1 MRTIIRYLLLGCLT
15 VQQISFAQG
24 QRYDIY
30 YAVDKMDTYDPNFA
44 TGSING
50 GARSTTLSLLT
61 RFDSTLSLSYA
72 DPLVSGGYRNNYF
85 PPNFFEY
92 SHTYTQSGFGFLDE
106 YQKTQ
111 TKSQIYRTA
120 GKYFD
125 YTFVPSLYLYYE
137 AWDENRSCSSLQELQ
152 LTDGMPHSFS
162 FENPSIGNCSPN
174 GTNYKFQGTLAI
186 VPWEKTVPTL
196 IAPLGIDPLKVSARE
211 VTLRAPEFMAQY
223 FKPEEIVWIKGSPF
237 GEKEGIIGIEKVI
250 AKGDTLGFGR
260 ELKVTYN
267 DPDTK
272 WGEANCSKRKYYAY
286 VPKCQ
291 WLSDPIEVQFTPNLT
306 LGKDVIISQPICN
319 ESQSRGDNTRYDAF
333 FMLGST
339 SYNRV
344 FNVNVLD
351 SNNIELGKKQL
362 DKITPIQELSLD
374 GKKYNLKFQE
384 NLGLDGSGG
393 TVYSCPQTFSNITIT
408 PPKAISLKDSTF
420 NDILCFSDRPSID
433 LNIDGNTTNYTL
445 SYGDSSKSLPKGQ
458 TQNIALMKGTKSYDF
473 TITDENGCIYEKP
486 LSYKATEPAKLEA
499 SLSITNALCFDQ
511 NATIQLSAKGGTAFS
526 PENPYRYT
534 FTSNAGA
541 QTEPLRQIKA
551 GTLIQPKVLDQKNC
565 TVQFKDSIL
574 YNPADFKLRVV
585 QQKNNACPKGTNAS
599 VQLSGSSTDKRYFY
613 TYAKD
618 AKTYR
623 ADSLFAGLPSG
634 TSTFQVQN
642 QFGCLRDTTVTFT
655 EPPYISISKTA
666 VDSVTCA
673 GESNGA
679 ITLNITG
686 GTGFKRFWK
695 DKGTAYLPPNKPY
708 TFSYAYDSL
717 PDQNYWFHA
726 QDSLG
731 CRDSVVYN
739 IGTRS
744 TIKHLLTAFAPSCD
758 ESKDGQLRVSNTGG
772 IGAYQNEWLAP
783 QGLDKHLVQTGL
795 PKGTYILKS
804 SDALACIKIDTFI
817 LTAPVALKVDL
828 QGYPLICKGQ
838 SIDLDAGIVVPKYEW
853 TSTKGF
859 MANTKVVRLYDAGTY
874 MLKVT
879 DGLGCTGRDTFV
891 LKQSDTE
898 FKADF
903 WVATTVVQ
911 GDTVVL
917 VNNNAEIDN
926 LVWVLNPSNTQ
937 RLPQLPDFRLQEV
950 VFLEKGEQE
959 VQMTGYY
966 KGCRDILKKKIL
978 VVDPSE
984 RLKYDQAIGIKTSII
999 KTCGLFPNPNDGSF
1013 SLHLE
1018 LNEAN
1023 VPVALLLS
1031 STTTGSLLKQLDWK
1045 IYPEGKIDFTEDLPE
1060 GPYVLH
1066 VKVRDEVVALRF
1078 LVAYD

>member
-1 MRTIIRYLLLGCLT
+1 MKRKLLILLIADVLGL
-15 VQQISFAQG
+15 FAQAPFV
-24 QRYDIY
+24 IY
-30 YAVDKMDTYDPNFA
+30 YAVDQMRTETYLSQS
-44 TGSING
+44 TGSVGFELLFTDNSSGSKQTFCYTWGCMRCIESNTVKMSTVVDNG
-50 GARSTTLSLLT
+50 YFYDYNSSNQTSTQTTTQAAGRYVNPSPNRSMELSLKTYAAGNLACT
-61 RFDSTLSLSYA
+61 EPQAMNFYSDLPQYLDLKYTSACTQNTGVSYFNGYFKGTMAMVSEGNTYPYISKSTYV
-72 DPLVSGGYRNNYF
+72 DPLNITSSTITLWAPDFMANYF
-85 PPNFFEY
+85 SSTDITWYKDGTDLNITGKSLTIGVVGTQGNGAQIEQKCEP
-92 SHTYTQSGFGFLDE
+92 HTYTAVIKKFNWFSSGFKINFFPNLRLGTDVIVFQPVCNEVQGKNDSV
-106 YQKTQ
+106 KTE
-111 TKSQIYRTA
+111 SHI
-120 GKYFD
+120 
-125 YTFVPSLYLYYE
+125 
-137 AWDENRSCSSLQELQ
+137 
-152 LTDGMPHSFS
+152 
-162 FENPSIGNCSPN
+162 
-174 GTNYKFQGTLAI
+174 
-186 VPWEKTVPTL
+186 
-196 IAPLGIDPLKVSARE
+196 
-211 VTLRAPEFMAQY
+211 
-223 FKPEEIVWIKGSPF
+223 
-237 GEKEGIIGIEKVI
+237 
-250 AKGDTLGFGR
+250 TLGA
-260 ELKVTYN
+260 
-267 DPDTK
+267 P
-272 WGEANCSKRKYYAY
+272 
-286 VPKCQ
+286 
-291 WLSDPIEVQFTPNLT
+291 
-306 LGKDVIISQPICN
+306 VID
-319 ESQSRGDNTRYDAF
+319 RF
-333 FMLGST
+333 F
-339 SYNRV
+339 Y
-344 FNVNVLD
+344 VNVYDINNSITGFNLSKLPND
-351 SNNIELGKKQL
+351 KFFNTENSPYKLKIVEKFPNNIVG
-362 DKITPIQELSLD
+362 
-374 GKKYNLKFQE
+374 
-384 NLGLDGSGG
+384 
-393 TVYSCPQTFSNITIT
+393 CPQTFSNITIT
-408 PPKAISLKDSTF
+408 APKAISLKDSTF
-420 NDILCFSDRPSID
+420 NDILCFGDRPSIA
-433 LNIDGNTTNYTL
+433 LNIDGNTTNYML
-445 SYGDSSKSLPKGQ
+445 SYGDSSKSLQKGQ
-458 TQNIALMKGTKSYDF
+458 AQNILLMKGSNTYNFSISD
-473 TITDENGCIYEKP
+473 DNGCVYEKP

-511 NATIQLSAKGGTAFS
+511 NATVLLSAKGGTAFS

-534 FTSNAGA
+534 FTSNASA
-541 QTEPLRQIKA
+541 QTEPLSQIKA
-551 GTLIQPKVLDQKNC
+551 GTLIQPKVLDKNNC
-565 TVQFKDSIL
+565 FVLFKDSML
-574 YNPADFKLRVV
+574 YNPADFKLQVV
-585 QQKNNACPKGTNAS
+585 QQKNNACPKGANAS
-599 VQLSGSSTDKRYFY
+599 IQLSGSSTDKLYHY

-623 ADSLFAGLPSG
+623 ADSLFASLPSG

-666 VDSVTCA
+666 VDSVRCV
-673 GESNGA
+673 GESNGS
-679 ITLNITG
+679 ITISVTG
-686 GTGFKRFWK
+686 GTGFKKLWK
-695 DKGTAYLPPNKPY
+695 GKGTAYLPPNKPY

-744 TIKHLLTAFAPSCD
+744 TIQHLLTAFAPSCD

-817 LTAPVALKVDL
+817 LTAPAALKVDL

-926 LVWVLNPSNTQ
+926 LVWVLNPSNTE

-1031 STTTGSLLKQLDWK
+1031 STTTGSLLKKLDWK